1 MRLLV
6 TRPKEDS
13 EGLVR
18 ALDEM
23 GVESRVEPLLNI
35 EVDAKAQVKLNGVQ
49 ALLITSANGVRAFA
63 EVEKD
68 RQIGVLTV
76 GDASARAAREA
87 GFKAVESA
95 SGDVEAL
102 ADLVKGRLK
111 PEDGALLHVA
121 GSRVAGDLGGLLE
134 DAGYTYKRAV
144 LYHASKADSLTQGTK
159 KAIRDRELDGVVFF
173 SPRTAESFVS
183 LARKARLQKSCREMT
198 VYCLSRAVAEKAS
211 ALNWKTVETADKPEQ
226 DALLDRVRRVLEDKR
241 MVKGEDMTTSKNDPK
256 KKEAEKTAAMA
267 PEKPGDKNAPPKPA
281 EKKDET
287 KAESKKPAD
296 NKTASTKPG
305 EQKSADKKSDDKKSD
320 AKPAT
325 PSARTRQTPK
335 TSSGLIGFV
344 WLVAILA
351 VIGGAAYATLPL
363 WTPKV
368 APHLPESV
376 LKALGIAKPIAEPV
390 GKPEPTRQV
399 PSMQELTAEREKIKP
414 ELEQLMT
421 RVQTLEK
428 ALSDVKKM
436 VSVVNTPSSG
446 GVPSEQLEALSQ
458 RLSKLESGSV
468 TSDGAATETAVSAL
482 ASRIA
487 ALEAK
492 PLPEAPDLSPTIESL
507 SDRLSALEKVKAA
520 AQESVASAPGMILAV
535 GQLRDAFRTQRPFV
549 GALDGVKALAGDDAD
564 ILTAIATLDPFAAGG
579 LPSLT
584 TLRKQFDDLA
594 PEILRAIV
602 VPQGDSWVDKTV
614 DRLASVVTVRKT
626 DGDLAGETTPS
637 LVAQA
642 EAALEGGDLAGAVKA
657 LDGLTDG
664 PAKAAA
670 PWMEAA
676 QTRLKAEEAL
686 DTLQMQA
693 IKMMSAAEA
702 Q

>member
-13 EGLVR
+13 EGLVQ
-18 ALDEM
+18 ALDQM
-23 GVESRVEPLLNI
+23 GVASRVEPLLNI
-35 EVDAKAQVKLNGVQ
+35 EVDAKAKVTLDGVQ

-63 EVEKD
+63 EVEKN
-68 RQIGVLTV
+68 RQIGVLAV
-76 GDASARAAREA
+76 GDSSARAAREA

-102 ADLVKGRLK
+102 ADLVKQRLK

-134 DAGYTYKRAV
+134 GAGYTYKRAV
-144 LYHASKADSLTQGTK
+144 LYHASKAESLTQETK
-159 KAIRDRELDGVVFF
+159 KAIRNGELDGVVFF

-211 ALNWKTVETADKPEQ
+211 ALNWKTVETAEKPEQ
-226 DALLDRVRRVLEDKR
+226 DALLDRVRKAFEDRR

-256 KKEAEKTAAMA
+256 NKEAEKTTAQA
-267 PEKPGDKNAPPKPA
+267 PEKPSQTPSDKNAPPQPA
-281 EKKDET
+281 EKKDTVKAET
-287 KAESKKPAD
+287 KKPED
-296 NKTASTKPG
+296 NKTGAAKTAGQKP
-305 EQKSADKKSDDKKSD
+305 DDKKPG
-320 AKPAT
+320 AKAAT
-325 PSARTRQTPK
+325 PSASTRQMPK

-368 APHLPESV
+368 APHLPEPV
-376 LKALGIAKPIAEPV
+376 LKALGIAKPIAEPAA
-390 GKPEPTRQV
+390 KSEPTKPV

-436 VSVVNTPSSG
+436 VSVVSAASSG
-446 GVPSEQLEALSQ
+446 GSSSDQLDALSQ

-564 ILTAIATLDPFAAGG
+564 MQGAIAILDPFAAGG

-594 PEILRAIV
+594 PQILRAV
-602 VPQGDSWVDKTV
+602 VAPQGDSWVDKTV

-637 LVAQA
+637 IVAQA
-642 EAALEGGDLAGAVKA
+642 EAALAAGDLAGAVTA
-657 LDGLTDG
+657 LDGLKDG

-670 PWMEAA
+670 AWMEAA
-676 QTRLKAEEAL
+676 GTRLKAEEAL
-686 DTLQMQA
+686 DTLQMRA
-693 IKMMSAAEA
+693 IKMMSSAEA